1 MNMVTLGNTGLK
13 VSAISFGGIPIQ
25 RSDAAN
31 TMAVVDELEKYG
43 INYMDTARGYTV
55 SEEYL
60 GNALKG
66 RRERFILATKSMAR
80 SYEAMARDIDISLGN
95 LQTDY
100 IDVYQIHNL
109 PLKDFDQVFG
119 PDGAYR
125 ALAEAKAAGKIG
137 HIGATAHSLDALRL
151 LVEEHAHQI
160 ETVMFPYNIVEMQ
173 GQEVLALA
181 REKGIGTIAM
191 KPMAGGNLDDW
202 NLALRFIAAS
212 GVIDVAIP
220 GMGSV
225 EEVQR
230 NAQVDL
236 SAPLTQEELEQ
247 CQAIRHELGTRFCR
261 RCGYCAPCTVGI
273 DIPSQ
278 FLMANYARRYGL
290 GDWAVSRYQALA
302 HHAGECVGCGACE
315 SRCPYELPIRE
326 MLRDVAKEFGC

>member
-80 SYEAMARDIDISLGN
+80 SYEAMARDIDISLDN

-151 LVEEHAHQI
+151 LVEEHAHPI

-212 GVIDVAIP
+212 GVMDVSIP

-230 NAQVDL
+230 NDQVGKKIVSGSSFTDAVITDMQIQDYVQQVTTADGSIVNALDPSKKDL
-236 SAPLTQEELEQ
+236 VFTIETTVPEGTAAPTIGTQE
-247 CQAIRHELGTRFCR
+247 IRAGRTMIVKTDDFETTGN
-261 RCGYCAPCTVGI
+261 I
-273 DIPSQ
+273 DMVDIADS
-278 FLMANYARRYGL
+278 A
-290 GDWAVSRYQALA
+290 
-302 HHAGECVGCGACE
+302 E
-315 SRCPYELPIRE
+315 
-326 MLRDVAKEFGC
+326 